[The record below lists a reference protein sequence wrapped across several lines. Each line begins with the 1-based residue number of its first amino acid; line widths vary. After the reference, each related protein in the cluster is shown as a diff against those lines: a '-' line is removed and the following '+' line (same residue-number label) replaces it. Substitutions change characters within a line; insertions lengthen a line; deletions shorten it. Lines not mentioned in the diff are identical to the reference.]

1 MSPRKTV
8 SSETMSSRSRSRS
21 ATSAMLEVPDGD
33 KKWLFLI
40 CRPIFV
46 AKGLTGRGT
55 RGFVSLEYDTARSC
69 RPDRFVFLK
78 DVWWIKYDDLR
89 PEGDIL
95 AELNGAH
102 VEHVPT
108 LLCRGDIGE
117 PVQET
122 MTPKYWELEN
132 CTSSSLQF
140 TAHTHQE
147 AYRLDIIHH
156 DISAGNLLLYP
167 KVEDRDGRRV
177 LRWVG
182 LLTGWEFS
190 EKIDEP
196 RLGRQAERPA
206 VELLDDLEAF
216 FYVLLYYAVRYLTS
230 NCLSAAAWI
239 EGIFDG
245 YRIVDDVYY
254 VGEGKGSAIR
264 TGKLTLPCSF
274 AAHYKVL
281 DYDKRQGNICIHPIP
296 PLPPPPPMDHVTD
309 EIILPKDNRNPQFRK
324 ASRHDNI
331 PPTREERALA
341 KNVADHRPFLD
352 ILQDALFS
360 SAWDLEVDR
369 LEDQISRK
377 GMPSRQ
383 SGPSVDATG
392 PERKKRRIGP
402 GSRS

>member
-1 MSPRKTV
+1 MYPRYQV
-8 SSETMSSRSRSRS
+8 
-21 ATSAMLEVPDGD
+21 EVADGD
-33 KKWLFLI
+33 KKRLFLI
-40 CRPIFV
+40 CRPIF
-46 AKGLTGRGT
+46 
-55 RGFVSLEYDTARSC
+55 YDTAR
-69 RPDRFVFLK
+69 RRHPDRFVFLK
-78 DVWWIKYDDLR
+78 DVWRIKYDGLR
-89 PEGDIL
+89 PEGEIL
-95 AELNGAH
+95 TELNRHH
-102 VEHVPT
+102 VENVPT
-108 LLCRGDIGE
+108 LFCHGDIGE

-132 CTSSSLQF
+132 CTSSTLQF

-147 AYRLDIIHH
+147 AYRLDTIHH

-167 KVEDRDGRRV
+167 KVEDRDPGRRV

-182 LLTGWEFS
+182 LLTDWEFS

-196 RLGRQAERPA
+196 RLGRRAERPA
-206 VELLDDLEAF
+206 VELIDDLEAF
-216 FYVLLYYAVRYLTS
+216 FYVLLYYVFRYLTS

-254 VGEGKGSAIR
+254 IGEGKGSAIR

-296 PLPPPPPMDHVTD
+296 LLPPPPPMDHVTD

-324 ASRHDNI
+324 VSRHDNI

-369 LEDQISRK
+369 LEDQISRE

-392 PERKKRRIGP
+392 PERTKRRIGP
-402 GSRS
+402 GSRSASITNETS